1 MNLLDGE
8 FINTSINIKL
18 TFDEE
23 FFVDVFVDQR
33 RKFLCIFR
41 GLMKKVFRREL
52 SMQHYS
58 TTATSSA

>member
-1 MNLLDGE
+1 MDE

-23 FFVDVFVDQR
+23 FFVDVFVDQQ
-33 RKFLCIFR
+33 RKFSSIFR
-41 GLMKKVFRREL
+41 GLMKKVFRSEL

-58 TTATSSA
+58 TAATTSA